1 VRRMSRVTE
10 GVNPRSRG
18 IDAKATAEVLRII
31 NAEDGRV
38 AAAVAEGLAGVERA
52 VELVVSSLR
61 GGGRVFLVGAG
72 TSGRLCV
79 LEAAE
84 IPPTYGLA
92 PVRFQAVIAGGREAV
107 FRSVEAAEDDD
118 EAAGAELARLGLSEG
133 DVVVGVSAS
142 GSTPYV
148 LGAVRYAGSLGAS
161 TVGVTNNVDTP
172 LSGLVDVSIEAVT
185 GPEVVAGSTR
195 MKAGTA
201 QKMVLNMLS
210 TAAMVRL
217 GLVHDGYM
225 VGVQV
230 TSRKLVER
238 AVAMLAE
245 ITGVEEAMAEGL
257 LEVAGGDVRV
267 AALLALT
274 DMTAD
279 EARASLEGW
288 VSLRDVLESR
298 GVRRERHS

>member
-1 VRRMSRVTE
+1 MSRVTE

-18 IDAKATAEVLRII
+18 IDAKTTAEVLRII
-31 NAEDGRV
+31 NCEDGGV
-38 AAAVAEGLAGVERA
+38 AEAVARQLPEAERA
-52 VELVVSSLR
+52 VELVASTLR

-92 PVRFQAVIAGGREAV
+92 PERFQAVIAGGRDAV
-107 FRSVEAAEDDD
+107 FRSVEAAEDDG
-118 EAAGAELARLGLSEG
+118 EAAEKELAHRGLGKG
-133 DVVVGVSAS
+133 DMVIGVSAS

-148 LGAVRYAGSLGAS
+148 LGAVRHAGSVGAP
-161 TVGVTNNVDTP
+161 TVGVTNNGDTP
-172 LSGLVDVSIEAVT
+172 LSGLVDVAIEAVV

-217 GLVHDGYM
+217 GLVHNGYM
-225 VGVQV
+225 VGVQA
-230 TSRKLVER
+230 TSRKLMER
-238 AVAMLAE
+238 SVAMLTE
-245 ITGVEEAMAEGL
+245 VTGVEEAEARKL
-257 LEVAGGDVRV
+257 LEAAGGDVRV
-267 AALLALT
+267 AVLLALT
-274 DMTAD
+274 DMTPD
-279 EARASLEGW
+279 EARASLAGW
-288 VSLRDVLESR
+288 VSLRDVLERR
-298 GVRRERHS
+298 GVKT